1 MIHNLMES
9 RYKIDLIIY
18 MSIVLKMHFIKYR
31 SVLNLLCAYVVLN
44 KVGARHLERL
54 LLDIQ

>member
-1 MIHNLMES
+1 MES

-18 MSIVLKMHFIKYR
+18 MSILLKMHFIKYR
-31 SVLNLLCAYVVLN
+31 SELNLLCAFAMLN
-44 KVGARHLERL
+44 IVSPRHLERL

>member
-1 MIHNLMES
+1 MEC

-31 SVLNLLCAYVVLN
+31 SELNLLCAFVVLN
-44 KVGARHLERL
+44 KVSAGHLQRL